1 MEKKEEKKK
10 NTMKLYEAI
19 FWGAFILLLVFMI
32 FKIWW

>member
-19 FWGAFILLLVFMI
+19 FLGAFILLLVFMI